1 MINIGPLKG
10 KIRIL
15 DPTIRRE
22 PRTVRRL
29 TTGAIMKPAETTIT
43 TTMVTGL
50 SSQEKDDL
58 GQNPGTEKPNEIRLQ
73 IVGTTD
79 SDPDHLHQI
88 EVGVIFRKGE
98 EALTDP
104 IPETEMTKGTIDE
117 NPALGTIIVLGPIPD
132 PDTTDNRDPDPKVDT
147 TPETLTEEEV
157 DLVQTTSELMTSEV

>member
-29 TTGAIMKPAETTIT
+29 TTGATMRPAEMTIT

-50 SSQEKDDL
+50 SSQEKDDP

-88 EVGVIFRKGE
+88 EVGVMNKKGE

-104 IPETEMTKGTIDE
+104 ILGTEMTKRTIDE
-117 NPALGTIIVLGPIPD
+117 NPVLVTIIVLGPIPD

-157 DLVQTTSELMTSEV
+157 DLVQTTSELMTLEV

>member
-15 DPTIRRE
+15 DPTIRTE

-29 TTGAIMKPAETTIT
+29 TTEAIMRLAGMTIT

-50 SSQEKDDL
+50 SSQEKDGP

-79 SDPDHLHQI
+79 RDRDHLHQI

-98 EALTDP
+98 EALTNP

-132 PDTTDNRDPDPKVDT
+132 PDTMDNRDPDPKGDT

-157 DLVQTTSELMTSEV
+157 DLVQTSSELMTLEV

>member
-1 MINIGPLKG
+1 M
-10 KIRIL
+10 
-15 DPTIRRE
+15 
-22 PRTVRRL
+22 RL
-29 TTGAIMKPAETTIT
+29 AGMTIT

-50 SSQEKDDL
+50 SSQEKDGP

-79 SDPDHLHQI
+79 RDRDHLHQI

-98 EALTDP
+98 EALTNP

-132 PDTTDNRDPDPKVDT
+132 PDTMDNRDPDPKGDT

-157 DLVQTTSELMTSEV
+157 DLVQTTSELMTLEV